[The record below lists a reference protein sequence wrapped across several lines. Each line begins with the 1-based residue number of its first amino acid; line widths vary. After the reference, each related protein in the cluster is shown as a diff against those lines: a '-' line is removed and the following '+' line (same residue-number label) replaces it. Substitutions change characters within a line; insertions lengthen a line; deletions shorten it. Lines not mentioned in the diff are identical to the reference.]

1 MAVTFF
7 YSDPDFAMPR
17 SYLLGFTFTDTGSV
31 APHWVDN
38 AIEGVNQFNVF
49 YHLVVRENVYEWT
62 SNVYSEDYVFDAEA
76 SYASIAGVPT
86 DPGVLVQ
93 YGYHLNEGEFRLI
106 CDVSGFG
113 GPVVTLD
120 LPSPPGGFWYPWNP

>member
-7 YSDPDFAMPR
+7 YSEPRFAIPR
-17 SYLLGFTFTDTGSV
+17 AYLLGFTFTDTG
-31 APHWVDN
+31 ATPPHWVGN
-38 AIEGVNQFNVF
+38 AIEGVNQFNTF
-49 YHLVVRENVYEWT
+49 YHLVVRENVYDWN
-62 SNVYSEDYVFDAEA
+62 SNVYSEDYVFDAQG
-76 SYASIAGVPT
+76 SSASIFGVPT

-113 GPVVTLD
+113 GAVVTLD
-120 LPSPPGGFWYPWNP
+120 LPPAPADFWYPFNP